1 MKIQFITNYSKLYGA
16 NKILLDLLKYL
27 KSEGYDISILVPSNG
42 DLVHELEKEGIKYE
56 VIFYYSS
63 FLYFKKT
70 IKFIAYPLLLLIN
83 IVNFPRI
90 YYHIKKQDP
99 DLIYSNTSAEN
110 IGILVAKLLGKKHIT
125 HVHEFM
131 SLDHGALFIGGHKL
145 KKNFLDK
152 SDGLIFVTKAV
163 ASHIL
168 GEGYLQGKHR
178 IIYNGLSMPKV
189 QYDNIPKF
197 NAPPVNY
204 GIVGIFSR
212 GKRQDIAIK
221 YFKKIKEIYPQ
232 SKLHLYG
239 DKEGAYKTHLINL
252 VKELGLDSDIIFHG
266 FEKDIEKIYRDIDI
280 LLMFSKSEG
289 FGLVTLE
296 AMLRKIPVIGYDS
309 AGTLELIGNE
319 NSGYLFKDIDSFI
332 DAVKQLQS
340 PVKYNNIRENAF
352 ERAQLLFSDKN
363 FCINIENFIN
373 QIANNE

>member
-1 MKIQFITNYSKLYGA
+1 MKIQFITNYSELYGA

-27 KSEGYDISILVPSNG
+27 KSKGYDISILVPSNG
-42 DLVHELEKEGIKYE
+42 SIVQELEKEGIEYK

-83 IVNFPRI
+83 LVNFPRI

-99 DLIYSNTSAEN
+99 ELIYSNTSAEN

-131 SLDHGALFIGGHKL
+131 SLDHGAAFMGGQKL
-145 KKNFLDK
+145 KIKFLDK
-152 SDGLIFVTKAV
+152 SDGLIFVTKTV
-163 ASHIL
+163 AFHVLKGGHL
-168 GEGYLQGKHR
+168 GQKHK
-178 IIYNGLSMPKV
+178 IIYNGLS
-189 QYDNIPKF
+189 IPEVKHDDMSEF
-197 NAPPVNY
+197 NTPPANY

-212 GKRQDIAIK
+212 GKRQDLAIK

-239 DKEGAYKTHLINL
+239 DKKGSYKTHLINL
-252 VKELGLDSDIIFHG
+252 VRELRLDSDIIFHG
-266 FEKDIEKIYRDIDI
+266 FEKDIERIYRKLDI

-289 FGLVTLE
+289 FGLVTVE
-296 AMLRKIPVIGYDS
+296 AMLRKIPVIGYDN
-309 AGTLELIGNE
+309 AGTSELIENE
-319 NSGYLFKDIDSFI
+319 KSGYLFKDFESFI

-340 PVKYNNIRENAF
+340 PIKYNNIRENAF

-363 FCINIENFIN
+363 FCANIENFIN
-373 QIANNE
+373 QIANK